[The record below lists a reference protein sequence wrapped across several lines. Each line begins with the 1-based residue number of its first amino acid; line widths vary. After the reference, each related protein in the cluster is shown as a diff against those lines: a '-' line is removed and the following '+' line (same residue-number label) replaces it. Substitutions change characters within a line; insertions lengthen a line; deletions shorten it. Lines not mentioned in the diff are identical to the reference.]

1 MCLKREDP
9 GETCDDHFLLVIFI
23 RVHSSVYLSGDAGCV
38 LGVGCRSRSRRP
50 AARVTQQT
58 RVNTSQHMLPP
69 PAEGLLTTK
78 H

>member
-1 MCLKREDP
+1 MRL
-9 GETCDDHFLLVIFI
+9 
-23 RVHSSVYLSGDAGCV
+23 GCV
-38 LGVGCRSRSRRP
+38 LGVGCRSRRP